1 MGTATFNYSF
11 DTREGFTRT
20 EEAGKQS
27 TRRKAARPSGA
38 LWKAR
43 IPPSLWFGHSTC
55 LFALGLTPPFPKQGS
70 LSTPLE
76 TSLQSRGW
84 HWFLSPKFVLWEVKP
99 YSPRVNTEVQ
109 GISSQDKMLR
119 PCPHPGRIINSGR
132 TLTLDSR
139 SFYSHPLQS
148 LRLHLQHFTQVNAN
162 SCRLPNK
169 LKLKLTRFVKMRI
182 VLRPPIP
189 NVFQSPKDP
198 NMENI
203 LHIHSS
209 LRPFPLSKGKEKQ
222 VLFWQHH

>member
-1 MGTATFNYSF
+1 MRVSQGRKRQANKAH
-11 DTREGFTRT
+11 G
-20 EEAGKQS
+20 GKQ
-27 TRRKAARPSGA
+27 PDPQGLSGRQEFPHPFDLVTA
-38 LWKAR
+38 PA
-43 IPPSLWFGHSTC
+43 SS
-55 LFALGLTPPFPKQGS
+55 ALGLTPPFPKQGS
-70 LSTPLE
+70 LSAPLE

-109 GISSQDKMLR
+109 GIGSQDKMLR
-119 PCPHPGRIINSGR
+119 PCPHPGRIIDSGR

-162 SCRLPNK
+162 SCRSPNK

-198 NMENI
+198 NMENTYYTSI
-203 LHIHSS
+203 PVLDH
-209 LRPFPLSKGKEKQ
+209 FP
-222 VLFWQHH
+222 

>member
-1 MGTATFNYSF
+1 MRVSQGRKRQANKAH
-11 DTREGFTRT
+11 G
-20 EEAGKQS
+20 GKQ
-27 TRRKAARPSGA
+27 PDPQGLSGRQEFPHPFDLVTA
-38 LWKAR
+38 PA
-43 IPPSLWFGHSTC
+43 SS
-55 LFALGLTPPFPKQGS
+55 ALGLTPPFPKQGP
-70 LSTPLE
+70 LSAPLE

-109 GISSQDKMLR
+109 GIGSQDKMLR
-119 PCPHPGRIINSGR
+119 PSPHPGRIIDSGR

-162 SCRLPNK
+162 SCRSPNK

-198 NMENI
+198 NMENTYYTSI
-203 LHIHSS
+203 PVLDH
-209 LRPFPLSKGKEKQ
+209 FP
-222 VLFWQHH
+222 